1 MTNST
6 VTPLVQPGA
15 FSDLLTEVL
24 RSGAQRLLAHAVEAE
39 VLGFIDAHAGERL
52 EDGRARIVRVQQPRV
67 RDRGAD
73 STGDGSATD
82 PALTALSG
90 AIAALLRSTEKR
102 MAEFAETGADWFW
115 EMDDKFR
122 FTYVSNNTGEI
133 VGGDAAKILGQTKDV
148 LLHGESDPDE
158 WARHLAM
165 IKARLP
171 FKDFV
176 YRRRSNTKVR

>member
-1 MTNST
+1 MKFDA
-6 VTPLVQPGA
+6 TP
-15 FSDLLTEVL
+15 SDH
-24 RSGAQRLLAHAVEAE
+24 SWASASAMSLALYWSSV
-39 VLGFIDAHAGERL
+39 
-52 EDGRARIVRVQQPRV
+52 
-67 RDRGAD
+67 
-73 STGDGSATD
+73 
-82 PALTALSG
+82 
-90 AIAALLRSTEKR
+90 AIAAVLRSTEKR

-133 VGGDAAKILGQTKDV
+133 VGGDAAKILGQTEDV

-165 IKARLP
+165 MKARLP

-176 YRRRSNTKVR
+176 YRRRSNAKVR